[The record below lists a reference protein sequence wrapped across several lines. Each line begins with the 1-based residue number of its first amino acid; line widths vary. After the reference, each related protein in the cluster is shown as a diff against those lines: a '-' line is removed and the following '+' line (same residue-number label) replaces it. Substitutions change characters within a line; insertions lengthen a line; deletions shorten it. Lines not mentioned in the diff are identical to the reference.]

1 MAQFRG
7 ASTEGKW
14 LVPEM
19 NALPKQSFLC
29 SQSHCTLEINMP
41 DIIQLLPDAV
51 ANQIA
56 AGEVVQRPASAVKE
70 LMENA
75 IDAGATA
82 IQLIVKDAGKTL
94 IQVTDNGKGMSET
107 DARMSFERHATSKI
121 KKIDDLFTVMTKG
134 FRGEALSSIAAVA
147 QVELRTKQRGAS
159 LGTAIQIEGSKVKS
173 QQPEACAEGSSFL
186 VKNLFFNVPA
196 RRYFLK
202 SDSIELKHI
211 IDEFQRI
218 VLTHPEIEFSM
229 HHNGAEIYSLP
240 KSNHRQ
246 RIVHLFGA
254 RYNERIV
261 PVEEHTDI
269 VQVNGFIGK
278 PDAAKKTRGEQFFF
292 VNQRFIRNSYLHHAV
307 MTAFQDLIPQGV
319 FPFYVIFLEI
329 DPAQIDINIHPT
341 KTEIKFQDE
350 RSVYAILHAAVRRAI
365 GKFSLSP
372 SLDFEQET
380 AIYNGPVRTN
390 QEVRIPQV
398 KVNPEYN
405 PFESKPTRENPI
417 NAWFKEREATHDW
430 KNVLD
435 IKNHVPS
442 SADLIQTQLDWN
454 QDDPE
459 VQPYQLHRK
468 YIIFQNNAG
477 LAVVDQQRAHQ
488 RVLFEKYLRQINQG
502 KGLSQQLLFEEIV
515 ELQPADMA
523 LLQSHRDE
531 LLVLGFQFGEVNGSQ
546 IAVSGIPADAVTS
559 NVQHVMESFVELLKN
574 EASTTSY
581 PPHEQVAWAM
591 ARAFG
596 IKHGQMLTTP
606 EMKELIKNLYQCDM
620 PFVINQQK
628 NTIYNIS
635 LIQLEQHFRS

>member
-1 MAQFRG
+1 M
-7 ASTEGKW
+7 ST
-14 LVPEM
+14 
-19 NALPKQSFLC
+19 N
-29 SQSHCTLEINMP
+29 EIDMP
-41 DIIQLLPDAV
+41 DIIQLLPEAV

-75 IDAGATA
+75 IDADATI
-82 IQLIVKDAGKTL
+82 IQLVVKDAGKTL
-94 IQVTDNGKGMSET
+94 IQVSDNGKGMSDS

-147 QVELRTKQRGAS
+147 QVELRTKQKGAT
-159 LGTAIQIEGSKVKS
+159 LGTAIHIEGSKVKS
-173 QQPEACAEGSSFL
+173 QQPEACAEGTSFMI
-186 VKNLFFNVPA
+186 KNLFFNVPA

-218 VLTHPEIEFSM
+218 VLTHAEIEFSM

-240 KSNHRQ
+240 KTTIRQ
-246 RIVHLFGA
+246 RIIHLFGA
-254 RYNERIV
+254 RYNERLV
-261 PVEEHTDI
+261 PVEEFTDI
-269 VQVNGFIGK
+269 VQVTGFIGK
-278 PDAAKKTRGEQFFF
+278 PDSAKKTRGEQFFF
-292 VNQRFIRNSYLHHAV
+292 VNHRFIRNSYLHHAV
-307 MTAFQDLIPQGV
+307 MTAFQELIPQGS
-319 FPFYVIFLEI
+319 FPFYVLFLEI

-380 AIYNGPVRTN
+380 AIYNGPARAN

-417 NAWFKEREATHDW
+417 NAWFRERENAQSW
-430 KNVLD
+430 KDVLE
-435 IKNHVPS
+435 IKNQVPAS
-442 SADLIQTQLDWN
+442 TDLIQTQLDWN
-454 QDDPE
+454 QDETDI
-459 VQPYQLHRK
+459 QPYQLHRK
-468 YIIFQNNAG
+468 YILFQNNAG

-488 RVLFEKYLRQINQG
+488 RVLFEKYLRQIQQG
-502 KGLSQQLLFEEIV
+502 KGLSQRLLFEEV
-515 ELQPADMA
+515 AELLPADMA
-523 LLQSHRDE
+523 ILQQHIQE
-531 LLVLGFQFGEVNGSQ
+531 LTVLGFEFGPVKGDQ
-546 IAVSGIPADAVTS
+546 IQVLGVPADAVTS
-559 NVQHVMESFVELLKN
+559 NAQQVIESFVELLKN
-574 EASTTSY
+574 EASTSEY

-591 ARAFG
+591 ARSFS
-596 IKHGQMLTTP
+596 IKHGQMLTLP
-606 EMKELIKNLYQCDM
+606 EMKELIKQLYQCEM
-620 PFVINQQK
+620 PFVLNQQK

-635 LIQLEQHFRS
+635 LLQLEQHFRL